1 MNITRMTSFNNQTAK
16 ASREIKYIVI
26 HYTAGSTG
34 AAGAAAN
41 IAAMFANPATG
52 ASADY
57 IVDSGGAVLFNPDI
71 NNRYTWHCGGEVYN
85 NKGGTFYGKC
95 TNTNSIGI
103 EMCSTNRNWQPT
115 DQANTSKWS
124 FANAVIQNTIELTKQ
139 LMREYNIPAERVIR
153 HYDVTGKLCP
163 GIIGW
168 NADSGSEAKW
178 QAFKKA
184 IDGQTATPPTST
196 AKTTIYRVRKS
207 ADDSKSQLGAFSV
220 FANAKKLADENA
232 SYSVFDL
239 NGKLVY
245 SPSNNKKSV
254 TELAREVIA
263 GKWGNGAE
271 RKNKLTAAGYDYA
284 AVQAEVNKILR

>member
-1 MNITRMTSFNNQTAK
+1 MDITNKTSFSNQTVCNN
-16 ASREIKYIVI
+16 REIKYIVI
-26 HYTAGSTG
+26 HYTAGSSG

-41 IAAMFANPATG
+41 IAAMFANPSTG
-52 ASADY
+52 ASADF
-57 IVDSGGAVLFNPDI
+57 IVDSGGAVQFNPDI
-71 NNRYTWHCGGEVYN
+71 KNHCTWHCGGEVYS
-85 NKGGTFYGKC
+85 NKGGAFYGKC
-95 TNTNSIGI
+95 TNANSIGI
-103 EMCSTNRNWQPT
+103 EMCSTNRNWQPN
-115 DQANTSKWS
+115 DQANTAKWS
-124 FANAVIQNTIELTKQ
+124 FADEVVNNAIELTKQ

-178 QAFKKA
+178 QAFKNA
-184 IDGQTATPPTST
+184 ISAGNQTNT

-207 ADDSKSQLGAFSV
+207 ANDSKSQLGAFSV
-220 FANAKKLADENA
+220 FANAKKLADEHA
-232 SYSVFDL
+232 GYSVFDL